1 VSWPVLIY
9 KLEAVDLSTCLIA
22 KTSLPERM
30 LAVSVVYVVCD

>member
-1 VSWPVLIY
+1 MSWPVLIY

-30 LAVSVVYVVCD
+30 QAVSMVNVVSD